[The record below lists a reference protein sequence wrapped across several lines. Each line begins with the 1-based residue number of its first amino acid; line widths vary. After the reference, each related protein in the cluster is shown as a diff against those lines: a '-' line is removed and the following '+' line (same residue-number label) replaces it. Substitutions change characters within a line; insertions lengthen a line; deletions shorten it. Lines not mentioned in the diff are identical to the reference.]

1 MIQWGVEVE
10 ERDRGDLRIERGI
23 EVEEGNAH

>member
-10 ERDRGDLRIERGI
+10 DRDRGDLRIDSVI
-23 EVEEGNAH
+23 EVEEGNSH